1 MASRRLAAKGAALAL
16 ILTLAANAR
25 AQSAGVE
32 HATCRDPHPAPLCG
46 GYFLFEYNAAA
57 RIAGTQVTDAIKTR
71 DALPSWFTWDVGW
84 MKNRSPSRSL
94 GASVAI
100 GASYDGTRIALLA
113 RHRSWL
119 SHDMVVDA
127 SAGPL
132 MAMIQN
138 GGQEGMTSS
147 YGATAAAGF
156 GRARLGLLTVG
167 MDVARQR
174 GAMQLATHV
183 GVRTESRG
191 AALVSVVAAVGGL
204 IVMAALGSGS
214 GY

>member
-1 MASRRLAAKGAALAL
+1 MSRMVIRGFLISAIVASTAGAQDSIAH
-16 ILTLAANAR
+16 R
-25 AQSAGVE
+25 
-32 HATCRDPHPAPLCG
+32 TCRDPHPAPVCG

-57 RIAGTQVTDAIKTR
+57 RVAGTQVTDAIRTR
-71 DALPSWFTWDVGW
+71 DALRSWFTWDVGW
-84 MKNRSPSRSL
+84 MSNRSPSRSL

-100 GASYDGTRIALLA
+100 GGSADGARVALLA

-119 SHDMVVDA
+119 SRDVVVDA

-138 GGQEGMTSS
+138 GGQEGMTETH
-147 YGATAAAGF
+147 GATAAVGV
-156 GRARLGLLTVG
+156 GRARIGLLTVG

-174 GAMQLATHV
+174 GATQRAMHV
-183 GVRTESRG
+183 GLRTESRG
-191 AALVSVVAAVGGL
+191 AALVSAVAAIGGL
-204 IVMAALGSGS
+204 IVIAGLSSGG